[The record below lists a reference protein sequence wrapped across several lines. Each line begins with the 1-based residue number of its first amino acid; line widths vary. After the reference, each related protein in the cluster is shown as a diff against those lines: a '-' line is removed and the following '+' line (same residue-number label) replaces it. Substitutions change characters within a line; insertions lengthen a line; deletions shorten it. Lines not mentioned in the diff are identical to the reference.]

1 MIHRRFHEKDTV
13 FPSGRNPDHP
23 DAEALLTPLLVA
35 ESLQRHQ
42 HGDYG
47 EIEPEDEYQNRRG
60 LAQCGM
66 IMSVFQTPDGTAYW
80 IQTDGTRS
88 HTLIL
93 LPGE

>member
-1 MIHRRFHEKDTV
+1 MKKAPL
-13 FPSGRNPDHP
+13 FPLGEIRITPG
-23 DAEALLTPLLVA
+23 AEAILTPQHLA

-47 EIEPEDEYQNRRG
+47 EIEPEDEHQNRRG

-66 IMSVFQTPDGTAYW
+66 IMSAFQAPDGTAYW
-80 IQTDGTRS
+80 IQTHGTRS

>member
-1 MIHRRFHEKDTV
+1 MKKAPL
-13 FPSGRNPDHP
+13 FPLGEIRMTPG
-23 DAEALLTPLLVA
+23 AEAILTPLHLT
-35 ESLQRHQ
+35 EFLQRHQ

-47 EIEPEDEYQNRRG
+47 EIEPEDDHQNRRG

-66 IMSVFQTPDGTAYW
+66 IMSVFQSADGTAYW
-80 IQTDGTRS
+80 IQTHGIRS

>member
-1 MIHRRFHEKDTV
+1 MKKAPP
-13 FPSGRNPDHP
+13 FPLGESQITPG
-23 DAEALLTPLLVA
+23 AEAVLTPPLLA

-47 EIEPEDEYQNRRG
+47 EIDPEDAHQNQRG

-66 IMSVFQTPDGTAYW
+66 IMSVYQTPDGTAYW
-80 IQTDGTRS
+80 IQTHGTRSRSRS